1 MCVFDKVSTFYRLL
15 IWSISYSS
23 TITRKGLQQRKPWY
37 PSLAHIHEE
46 KFIHFY
52 NTSYFKTRLCWK
64 YLFLY
69 MFAGSSIF
77 QSGKKLWEQQVKVT
91 IATICAKVHANDP
104 LADLVGW
111 AQLAPP
117 RFLGSTARG
126 TNFQVGLKKNSSVRV
141 GRGLAPP
148 ERFFGVF
155 LGLEDLIL
163 MPGGGLGLPHQIEGF
178 FFHRHTLTFHVA
190 QHSCKANGIF
200 DNSFKLVRKM

>member
-77 QSGKKLWEQQVKVT
+77 QSGKKLWEQQVKFS
-91 IATICAKVHANDP
+91 IATRCAKVHVNDP
-104 LADLVGW
+104 LAELVRW
-111 AQLAPP
+111 AQVAPP
-117 RFLGSTARG
+117 LHRGVDFRLGATKIPAPASAPKHMEGPACSRVSTRSHTG
-126 TNFQVGLKKNSSVRV
+126 NST
-141 GRGLAPP
+141 G
-148 ERFFGVF
+148 
-155 LGLEDLIL
+155 
-163 MPGGGLGLPHQIEGF
+163 
-178 FFHRHTLTFHVA
+178 
-190 QHSCKANGIF
+190 
-200 DNSFKLVRKM
+200 NSIPM

>member
-1 MCVFDKVSTFYRLL
+1 MKKSRFIFTTFITLKLDYAE
-15 IWSISYSS
+15 SIF
-23 TITRKGLQQRKPWY
+23 
-37 PSLAHIHEE
+37 
-46 KFIHFY
+46 FI
-52 NTSYFKTRLCWK
+52 
-64 YLFLY
+64 Y

-141 GRGLAPP
+141 GRGACPTRTIFRGFSRSGRPYSNARGGVGLAPP
-148 ERFFGVF
+148 DR
-155 LGLEDLIL
+155 
-163 MPGGGLGLPHQIEGF
+163 GF